1 MKYMNQ
7 MGRRPIIKKTRGTQ
21 RGSLN
26 SGPRG
31 QSQSFINTRVNDN
44 TGFRRFDGTSW
55 QRGDRNETT
64 SWQQGGVFNNFEGMP
79 DNGMSSMSVAQYFLG
94 LASVGILF
102 YVIGYSY
109 AEGRKAA

>member
-1 MKYMNQ
+1 MNQ
-7 MGRRPIIKKTRGTQ
+7 AGRPVIKKTRGTQ

-26 SGPRG
+26 YGPRG
-31 QSQSFINTRVNDN
+31 QRQSFINNRPNGNASFV
-44 TGFRRFDGTSW
+44 RFDGTSW
-55 QRGDRNETT
+55 QQGNRNETT
-64 SWQQGGVFNNFEGMP
+64 GWQQGGVFNNFEGAG
-79 DNGMSSMSVAQYFLG
+79 NGNMSRMSVAQYFLG